1 MQLRLN
7 CCLQHRDSGLKK
19 LDFLGIFWGFLDRL
33 KAGFY
38 QKKCFQYSK
47 ICIKAQNLTNFDY
60 LALKKGWLQ
69 NLSSNKG
76 VGRGHIELKSALKSG
91 EITKKLCKKIQKG
104 AGPAKVFLVFGD
116 DKGTTSLWNGYP
128 GSKLGARYQ
137 NGPGHVCSLK
147 LGGCGV

>member
-1 MQLRLN
+1 MLFTTQRFWAQKTWFSGHILRLFGQAKSWI
-7 CCLQHRDSGLKK
+7 LS
-19 LDFLGIFWGFLDRL
+19 
-33 KAGFY
+33 
-38 QKKCFQYSK
+38 KKCFQYSK
-47 ICIKAQNLTNFDY
+47 ICIKAPNLTNFDY

-76 VGRGHIELKSALKSG
+76 VGRGHIELKSTLKSG